1 MLSNPEKRSNFDR
14 FGHADNGRGGF
25 GGAGGVDMDHIDP
38 FEIFQA
44 FFGGMNPDM
53 FGQMGGGVHFAQFG
67 GGPGMRF
74 RMGGQ
79 GHQHNPHGNFHQQR
93 RMHTIK
99 VSLEDLYKGTKRRV
113 NDDEIDIP
121 RGSNNGDRVSS
132 SLGSN
137 VFVLEEIPHK
147 NFTRKGNDLEYT
159 AILSITAWLM
169 TGQENYCLK
178 HLDGTTIKV
187 NLRPFFDIW
196 FKPSAIVRG
205 RGMPT
210 SNSRFGDLVVY
221 SSCLSREQ
229 RTQLMSALRGIG
241 TMILIFLV
249 MTNPSLLFL
258 VLLLKPLFA

>member
-1 MLSNPEKRSNFDR
+1 M
-14 FGHADNGRGGF
+14 DN
-25 GGAGGVDMDHIDP
+25 IDP

-44 FFGGMNPDM
+44 FFGGMHPDM
-53 FGQMGGGVHFAQFG
+53 FGPMGGGVHFAQFG

-79 GHQHNPHGNFHQQR
+79 RHHHNPHGPFQHQR

-99 VSLEDLYKGTKRRV
+99 VSLEDMYKGTKRRI

-121 RGSNNGDRVSS
+121 KGSSNGDRVTSS
-132 SLGSN
+132 IGSN
-137 VFVLEEIPHK
+137 VYVLEEIPHAH
-147 NFTRKGNDLEYT
+147 FARRGNDLEYT
-159 AILSITAWLM
+159 AILSLSAWLL
-169 TGQENYCLK
+169 TGQDNYVIK

-187 NLRPFFDIW
+187 NLRPFLEVW
-196 FKPSAIVRG
+196 FQPSAAVRG

-210 SNSRFGDLVVY
+210 SNSRFGDLIVY

-229 RTQLMSALRGIG
+229 RAQFMSFLRGIG
-241 TMILIFLV
+241 TIILIFLV